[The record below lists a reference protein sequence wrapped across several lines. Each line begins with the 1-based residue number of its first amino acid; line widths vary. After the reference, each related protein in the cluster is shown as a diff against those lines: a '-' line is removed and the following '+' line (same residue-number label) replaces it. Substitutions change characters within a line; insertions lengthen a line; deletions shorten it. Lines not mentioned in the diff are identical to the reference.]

1 MKAKKVKAVE
11 PTYTDTITVTIGG
24 EDKAL
29 NYRKSL
35 PLEDYAKL
43 VTGVAYQV
51 VNDETGYSPFVYD
64 VALKKGI
71 IESFS
76 DFKTPADL
84 NGFYDSGEMDMVYKA
99 LVSEVNI
106 NNAIA
111 EIDKLIEFKRMQLA
125 NKSEID
131 NLCKTA
137 TEVLLRFEK
146 KFGNQI
152 NPKAINA
159 AVEKLG
165 AMQLTEKGFID
176 ALVDK
181 IPKEEKAED
190 KAEGKVIPMPL

>member
-64 VALKKGI
+64 VAVKKGI

-76 DFKTPADL
+76 DFKISADL
-84 NGFYDSGEMDMVYKA
+84 NGFYDSGDMDMVYNVLASK
-99 LVSEVNI
+99 VNT
-106 NNAIA
+106 NNAITD
-111 EIDKLIEFKRMQLA
+111 IDKIIEFKKMQLA
-125 NKSEID
+125 NKSELD
-131 NLCKTA
+131 NLFRTA

-146 KFGNQI
+146 KYGNQI